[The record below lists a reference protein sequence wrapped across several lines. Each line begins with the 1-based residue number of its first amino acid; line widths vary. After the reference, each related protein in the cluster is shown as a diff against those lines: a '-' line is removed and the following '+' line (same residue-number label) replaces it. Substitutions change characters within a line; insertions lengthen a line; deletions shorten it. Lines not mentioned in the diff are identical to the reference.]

1 MSLDRNSWCVNVISL
16 WVLFPAV
23 KVRRKRDSLKIAREG
38 QRKTEVKAEQVRS
51 SQTSGCE
58 SDFADFQGGG

>member
-1 MSLDRNSWCVNVISL
+1 MNVISL

-38 QRKTEVKAEQVRS
+38 QGKTGEVKAERVRS

-58 SDFADFQGGG
+58 SNFADFQGGG